1 MGSEKDKDDDGY
13 DNVLAM
19 LNFIIEY
26 DQAGGG
32 QEECPALRASK
43 AGWVM
48 SNDVD

>member
-26 DQAGGG
+26 DQAGG
-32 QEECPALRASK
+32 QEKCLALRASK
-43 AGWVM
+43 A
-48 SNDVD
+48 